1 MAKQT
6 QQQEELELFDLQM
19 GSKTHWE
26 LKESFQTSKPGP
38 RDTPHLTKP
47 HILILPNFPISS
59 TTWEPSIQTY
69 KPVGAILIQTTTS
82 IYTPPSQ
89 LNVFPHTCFIC
100 FFFKYDSSLSPVS
113 VDHKCLVWG
122 QLLGRGAAYWWLL
135 LKDKQV
141 SLSSWQV
148 PLAWIRP
155 CASFPHPS
163 WNFGSQF

>member
-69 KPVGAILIQTTTS
+69 KPVGAILTQTTTT
-82 IYTPPSQ
+82 IYR
-89 LNVFPHTCFIC
+89 LPHSWMSSLTLALFG
-100 FFFKYDSSLSPVS
+100 FFKYDSSLSPVS
-113 VDHKCLVWG
+113 VDHKRLGSATWAWGSLLVATAQG
-122 QLLGRGAAYWWLL
+122 
-135 LKDKQV
+135 
-141 SLSSWQV
+141 
-148 PLAWIRP
+148 
-155 CASFPHPS
+155 
-163 WNFGSQF
+163 